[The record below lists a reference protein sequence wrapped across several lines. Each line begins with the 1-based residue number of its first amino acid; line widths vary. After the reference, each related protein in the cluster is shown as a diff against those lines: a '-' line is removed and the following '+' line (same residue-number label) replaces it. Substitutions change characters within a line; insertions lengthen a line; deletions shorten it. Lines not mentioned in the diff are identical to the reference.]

1 MRTRKSPARS
11 VIAGL
16 ACALA
21 LSAPATLTTAAAAP
35 TESPAANAAGAHL
48 VSIDRPGQRQE
59 EFEVYSA
66 AMDRVIPVQV
76 LTAFDNSVPRP
87 TLYLLN
93 GAGGGEDAA
102 TWYRQTDVV
111 QFFSD
116 KNVNVVSPV
125 GGKFSYY
132 TDWQQD
138 DPVLGRQKW
147 ETFLTAELPPIIDKA
162 LGTSGAN
169 AIAGVSM
176 SATSALN
183 LAVLAPD
190 LYRAVAAYSGCASTA
205 DDNSRKYI
213 QMVLDRGDADSRN
226 MWGPPGDPD
235 WVRHD
240 AVINAE
246 ALRGKALFI
255 SNSTGLPGPLDT
267 LEAPSI
273 AGRPASLA
281 NQLVLGG
288 IIEAA
293 TNGCTHRLA
302 DRLGALGIPAQV
314 EFRPAGTHSWP
325 YWQDALHRSWP
336 LLEAALQ
343 G

>member
-1 MRTRKSPARS
+1 MRTRKSPALTA
-11 VIAGL
+11 IAGL
-16 ACALA
+16 AFSLA
-21 LSAPATLTTAAAAP
+21 LTLSPEAIGTATADPANSA
-35 TESPAANAAGAHL
+35 ESHL

-59 EFEVYSA
+59 EFKVYSA
-66 AMDRVIPVQV
+66 AMGREITLQV

-102 TWYRQTDVV
+102 TWYRQTDIVS
-111 QFFSD
+111 FFSD

-138 DPVLGRQKW
+138 DPAIGRQKW

-162 LGTSGAN
+162 LNTSGAN

-183 LAVLAPD
+183 MAILAPD
-190 LYRAVAAYSGCASTA
+190 RYRAVAAYSGCASTA

-235 WVRHD
+235 WARHD
-240 AVINAE
+240 AVLNAE
-246 ALRGKALFI
+246 KLRGKALFI
-255 SNSTGLPGPLDT
+255 SNSTGLPGPMDT
-267 LEAPSI
+267 LDSPSI
-273 AGRPASLA
+273 GGRPATLA
-281 NQLVLGG
+281 NQIILGG
-288 IIEAA
+288 LIEAA
-293 TNGCTHRLA
+293 TNGCTHQLA

-314 EFRPAGTHSWP
+314 EFRPSGTHSWR
-325 YWQDALHRSWP
+325 YWEDALHRSWP
-336 LLEAALQ
+336 MLEAALQ

>member
-1 MRTRKSPARS
+1 MRTRKSPAFAA
-11 VIAGL
+11 IAGL
-16 ACALA
+16 AFSLA
-21 LSAPATLTTAAAAP
+21 LSLSPIGTATADPAD
-35 TESPAANAAGAHL
+35 SAGAHL

-59 EFEVYSA
+59 EFKVYSA
-66 AMDRVIPVQV
+66 AMDRVITLQV

-111 QFFSD
+111 GFFSD

-138 DPVLGRQKW
+138 DPALGRQKW
-147 ETFLTAELPPIIDKA
+147 ETFLTSELPPIIDKT
-162 LGTSGAN
+162 LNTSGVN

-183 LAVLAPD
+183 LAILAPD
-190 LYRAVAAYSGCASTA
+190 RYRAVAAYSGCASTA

-213 QMVLDRGDADSRN
+213 QLVLDRGNAEARN
-226 MWGPPGDPD
+226 MWGAPGDPD
-235 WVRHD
+235 WTRHD
-240 AVINAE
+240 AVLNAE
-246 ALRGKALFI
+246 KLRGKALFI
-255 SNSTGLPGPLDT
+255 SSSTGLPGPLDT
-267 LEAPSI
+267 LDSPSI
-273 AGRPASLA
+273 GGRPATLA
-281 NQLVLGG
+281 NQIILGG
-288 IIEAA
+288 VIEAA
-293 TNGCTHRLA
+293 TNGCTHALA
-302 DRLGALGIPAQV
+302 DKLGALGIPAQI
-314 EFRPAGTHSWP
+314 EFRPSGTHSWR
-325 YWQDALHRSWP
+325 YWEDALHRSWP
-336 LLEAALQ
+336 MLEAALQ

>member
-1 MRTRKSPARS
+1 MHTRKLP
-11 VIAGL
+11 VL
-16 ACALA
+16 AAISAFALSLA
-21 LSAPATLTTAAAAP
+21 LSCAPGSIGTAMADSA
-35 TESPAANAAGAHL
+35 EAHL

-59 EFEVYSA
+59 ELSVYSA

-111 QFFSD
+111 QFFLD

-132 TDWQQD
+132 TDWQKD
-138 DPVLGRQKW
+138 DPSLGRQKW

-162 LGTSGAN
+162 LGASGAN

-183 LAVLAPD
+183 LAIVAPD
-190 LYRAVAAYSGCASTA
+190 RYRAVAAFSGCASTS
-205 DDNSRKYI
+205 DENSRRYI
-213 QMVLDRGDADSRN
+213 QLVLDRGDADARN
-226 MWGPPGDPD
+226 MWGEPGDPD
-235 WVRHD
+235 WQRHD
-240 AVINAE
+240 AVLNAE

-255 SNSTGLPGPLDT
+255 SSSSGLPGPMDT
-267 LEAPSI
+267 LDSPSI
-273 AGRPASLA
+273 GGRPATLA
-281 NQLVLGG
+281 NQIVLGG
-288 IIEAA
+288 VIEAA
-293 TNGCTHRLA
+293 TNACTHRLA
-302 DRLGALGIPAQV
+302 DRLSELGIPAQV
-314 EFRPAGTHSWP
+314 EFRAAGTHSWR
-325 YWQDALHRSWP
+325 YWEDALHRSWP
-336 LLEAALQ
+336 MLETALRE
-343 G
+343 

>member
-1 MRTRKSPARS
+1 MRTRKSPALTA
-11 VIAGL
+11 IAGL
-16 ACALA
+16 ALSLA
-21 LSAPATLTTAAAAP
+21 LSLTPEAIGTASAAPA
-35 TESPAANAAGAHL
+35 EDAGAHL

-59 EFEVYSA
+59 EFQVYSA

-76 LTAFDNSVPRP
+76 LTAADNSVPRP

-93 GAGGGEDAA
+93 GAGGGEDSA

-138 DPVLGRQKW
+138 DPTLGRQKW
-147 ETFLTAELPPIIDKA
+147 ETFLSAELPPIIDKA
-162 LGTSGAN
+162 LGTSGVN

-183 LAVLAPD
+183 LAIAAPD
-190 LYRAVAAYSGCASTA
+190 RYRAVAAYSGCASTA
-205 DDNSRKYI
+205 DANSRKYI
-213 QMVLDRGDADSRN
+213 QMVLDRGNADAAN
-226 MWGPPGDPD
+226 MWGAPGDPD
-235 WVRHD
+235 WARHD
-240 AVINAE
+240 AVLNAE

-255 SNSTGLPGPLDT
+255 SSSTGLPGPLDT
-267 LEAPSI
+267 LDSPSI
-273 AGRPASLA
+273 AGRPATLA
-281 NQLVLGG
+281 NQIILGG
-288 IIEAA
+288 LIEAA
-293 TNGCTHRLA
+293 TNGCTHALA
-302 DRLGALGIPAQV
+302 DRLGTLGIPAQI
-314 EFRPAGTHSWP
+314 EFRPSGTHSWR
-325 YWQDALHRSWP
+325 YWEDALHRSWP
-336 LLEAALQ
+336 LLESALR